1 MITVLAVFHI
11 IFTTTCPQITPRLLY
26 YSLAT
31 LIFCDVSEAILVVM
45 ELLTM
50 YIETADTPFK
60 SSYSDTLKRAGE
72 EKFTLTVD
80 YTIVYIY
87 YH

>member
-1 MITVLAVFHI
+1 M
-11 IFTTTCPQITPRLLY
+11 TPRLLY

-31 LIFCDVSEAILVVM
+31 LIFCDVSEAILVVT

-72 EKFTLTVD
+72 KFTLTVD